1 MAMLAVCPVTRASAV
16 MSIELLAAQ
25 GFMRTADGAL
35 LSVDDDDD
43 DGASS
48 GNPAP
53 EMRWGSETE
62 SDSDGADDRWQ
73 AREAQLRR
81 AGIVEHRTTS
91 GDLSAVSVTPTL
103 PAPLDVAGAAQTW
116 YAVPGV
122 PMHGAYAALTAE
134 QHAEVMGL
142 SSRFGLV
149 PHWCGLGRDGHM
161 AALQHLVDTPVP
173 ADLLL
178 PAHFLLTDPMASAC
192 DVGAAHTIDA
202 YRMLESRWPVMEL
215 MGRGEAGAA
224 RACAAMDRAQAGRRD
239 GSKPTGTALGET
251 GATPGPVGIAAPLDL
266 PPGLQSPEVSPM
278 ASWRARVDRMR
289 PSTES
294 PTSLREVIRASG
306 LPVSPRIGGL
316 GETRTKATLI
326 TELRANLQLPVLDF
340 GDPVKSF
347 EHRTP
352 KNIFSLTDAV
362 PLGLPVVEDAPA
374 AGDGAAVGVD
384 EPPLVAPG
392 ATESAAS
399 AVLATRIAPT
409 SAHYLALASVVLF
422 LACLVATVLV
432 VGASP
437 GVLVAT
443 STLALSPARATT
455 WLGAAYG
462 GAQEVATFMTVTA
475 GTHRVAWTAG
485 LLFAYWW
492 LSTAYHGGAL
502 AALTYVCTQAV
513 AAARRAPNRM
523 RQLTRMLCIV
533 ALAAALN
540 VAIGGVHGQPTETHI
555 ARTHGLDPVREATV
569 SWCAAAR
576 G

>member
-1 MAMLAVCPVTRASAV
+1 M
-16 MSIELLAAQ
+16 
-25 GFMRTADGAL
+25 
-35 LSVDDDDD
+35 
-43 DGASS
+43 
-48 GNPAP
+48 
-53 EMRWGSETE
+53 
-62 SDSDGADDRWQ
+62 
-73 AREAQLRR
+73 
-81 AGIVEHRTTS
+81 
-91 GDLSAVSVTPTL
+91 
-103 PAPLDVAGAAQTW
+103 
-116 YAVPGV
+116 
-122 PMHGAYAALTAE
+122 
-134 QHAEVMGL
+134 
-142 SSRFGLV
+142 
-149 PHWCGLGRDGHM
+149 
-161 AALQHLVDTPVP
+161 
-173 ADLLL
+173 
-178 PAHFLLTDPMASAC
+178 
-192 DVGAAHTIDA
+192 
-202 YRMLESRWPVMEL
+202 
-215 MGRGEAGAA
+215 
-224 RACAAMDRAQAGRRD
+224 
-239 GSKPTGTALGET
+239 
-251 GATPGPVGIAAPLDL
+251 
-266 PPGLQSPEVSPM
+266 
-278 ASWRARVDRMR
+278 
-289 PSTES
+289 
-294 PTSLREVIRASG
+294 
-306 LPVSPRIGGL
+306 SPRIGGL

-555 ARTHGLDPVREATV
+555 ARTHGLYARLPSAGVRLHVDRLAAGRHNLAFLPAMLAPDDAVEIGKSMGFQPLLAAT
-569 SWCAAAR
+569 AAAVALGPTPLLINAPASAVPDLCMIDSGAGVDASR
-576 G
+576 GDRFEVHGSRRPNTLAVSTANGVVVPPFKNDLLVPTRDRQGRLGKLRRRQEQ